1 MSEKFEWDF
10 DYLKEIMIGEYSEDI
25 VVGTDHRGDEVT
37 KSFRIPWTTIKD
49 ILRDG
54 LAAMEKK
61 GAK

>member
-1 MSEKFEWDF
+1 MSEKFEWDY
-10 DYLKEIMIGEYSEDI
+10 DYLKGEMIGEYIEDI

-37 KSFRIPWTTIKD
+37 QSFIIPWTTIKD

-61 GAK
+61 GIQ